1 MDFVQVVEEVQQA
14 SCPFMERSY
23 LEWIYIGPVLLLLG
37 TNTFF
42 LVSIFYVVVTKLRST
57 GADFDGQVVRGRNSR
72 VRYPAADILSKFP
85 ALL

>member
-1 MDFVQVVEEVQQA
+1 VVEELELP
-14 SCPFMERSY
+14 SCAFMERSY

-57 GADFDGQVVRGRNSR
+57 GT
-72 VRYPAADILSKFP
+72 PAHIGACMVLTIERRI
-85 ALL
+85 